1 MMLLWKWINYGKKK
15 ICRDNVTEK
24 KYIKKNLF
32 ESLR

>member
-24 KYIKKNLF
+24 NKK
-32 ESLR
+32 ESV